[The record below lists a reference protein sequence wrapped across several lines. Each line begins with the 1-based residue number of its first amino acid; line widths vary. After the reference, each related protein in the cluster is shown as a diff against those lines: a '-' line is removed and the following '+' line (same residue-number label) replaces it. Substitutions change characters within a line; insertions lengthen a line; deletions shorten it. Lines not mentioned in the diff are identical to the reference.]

1 MRAIGL
7 LIRFGAVL
15 VVGALAGCAG
25 DAVGLRDSGK
35 TVTASFDN
43 GAGLYVGNAVAVL
56 GMPVGEVTAVVARGS
71 HVEVTMEID
80 AEVDIPADAT
90 AVTLSTSVLTDR
102 HVEFTPAY
110 RGGPTLADGARI
122 GLDRT
127 RTPVEFDRLLGA
139 ADRMAG
145 ELKGAQPGDGPIARL
160 LGVSAAITT
169 GSGPQLR
176 ATMDELAAAIRLGDD
191 GGAAVRD
198 SITRLVD
205 QLAVLVRAVADNEGV
220 IREFGAATGQLGDV
234 LADLDI
240 GAGDTGAQINKILLQ
255 ASDLL
260 THNAESI
267 SATVS
272 DANTVTRA
280 LADYRRELA
289 EFIDVTPLLLNNAY
303 KAVDF
308 EHRGVRVHALL
319 DKVFFDSQLVKEVCN
334 ILGLRQLGCATGT
347 LQDFGPDFGIT
358 DMLEAMSRL
367 PR

>member
-1 MRAIGL
+1 MRAMRVVIRLVAVL
-7 LIRFGAVL
+7 LI
-15 VVGALAGCAG
+15 GALAGCAG
-25 DAVGLRDSGK
+25 DAVALRETSK

-56 GMPVGEVTAVVARGS
+56 GMPVGEVTAVRPSGS
-71 HVEVTMEID
+71 HVEVTMRID
-80 AEVDIPADAT
+80 ADVDIPADAK

-102 HVEFTPAY
+102 HVEFTPPY

-145 ELKGAQPGDGPIARL
+145 DLKGERPGEGSIAAL

-176 ATMDELAAAIRLGDD
+176 QTMDELATALRVGDD
-191 GGAAVRD
+191 AGAAVRD
-198 SITRLVD
+198 DVTRIVD
-205 QLAVLVRAVADNEGV
+205 QLAVLLRAVADNEGV
-220 IREFGAATGQLGDV
+220 IRDFGSATGQLGDV
-234 LADLDI
+234 LADLNI
-240 GAGDTGAQINKILLQ
+240 GAGDTGAQINQILSQ
-255 ASDLL
+255 ANDLL

-267 SATVS
+267 RSTVT

-289 EFIDVTPLLLNNAY
+289 EFIDLTPLLLNNAY
-303 KAVDF
+303 NAVDF
-308 EHRGVRVHALL
+308 RYRGVRVHALL

-358 DMLEAMSRL
+358 DMLDAMSRL